1 MTDKHT
7 FSLLTFNCFG
17 GSNWSVARRLPTV
30 MRALEQLAPNIV
42 CLQEVQSPLALRLF
56 TAASQ
61 CFAAHAFLPGLRFP
75 FGALCTLSH
84 GPIGEHH
91 FIRYRASGRW
101 LGPTV
106 MDRLTRK
113 GVLVTHLQRTPL
125 PITVLNTHLIAN
137 YGANWQPASGA
148 ALVQQQQLHQLAEI
162 VRKQPDDTLVLVA
175 GDFNIPRGSWL
186 YDEFIERSGLTDP
199 LAGDERPTYR
209 PFPGVPSRYALPID
223 FVFLRAPA
231 GVNVATE
238 ATLRFG
244 EQVPYVDGGKG
255 YLSDH
260 LGVQVTLQW
269 RTDSTHSHI
278 VRQ

>member
-30 MRALEQLAPNIV
+30 VRELERLAPHVV

-56 TAASQ
+56 TAASDH
-61 CFAAHAFLPGLRFP
+61 FGAHAFLPGLRFP
-75 FGALCTLSH
+75 FGALCTLAQ

-91 FIRYRASGRW
+91 FIRYRHGGRW
-101 LGPTV
+101 LGLTA

-125 PITVLNTHLIAN
+125 PITVLNTHLLAN
-137 YGANWQPASGA
+137 YGANWQPTSTA
-148 ALVQQQQLHQLAEI
+148 AVAQQQQLHQLAEI
-162 VRKQPDDTLVLVA
+162 VHKQPADTLVIVA
-175 GDFNIPRGSWL
+175 GDFNIPRGCWL
-186 YDEFIERSGLTDP
+186 YEEFIERSGLTDP
-199 LAGDERPTYR
+199 LAGDDRPTYR
-209 PFPGVPSRYALPID
+209 PFPGVPGRYALPID
-223 FVFLRAPA
+223 FVFVRTPP
-231 GVNVATE
+231 GVSVETE
-238 ATLRFG
+238 ARLRFG
-244 EQVPYVDGGKG
+244 DQVPYVDGGKG

-269 RTDSTHSHI
+269 AGGHKR
-278 VRQ
+278 